1 MKKISEYFGVSA
13 DYLLGLT
20 DVRSQKTDV
29 KNINRS
35 TGLDESAIKCL
46 MMMKTI
52 SKSSLSGSA
61 FTGHNALSFYSH
73 LISNVDVLE
82 EISFDIDRLASI
94 QNRGLTESEEE
105 IEHLTSRLVDGKAHQ
120 YKKIS
125 LREETRLCEEKRIA
139 EGWYEQFK
147 GRYADEDIEHLKQ
160 EWAGAIS
167 KLPDDV
173 FYIIPER
180 ARRWYFYSDTPD
192 GVCIDFCED
201 FAYLF
206 NYPDDI
212 RPDWKAGIEECRQ
225 LLIEDGYEL
234 PERNVPAGKTEIT

>member
-1 MKKISEYFGVSA
+1 MTLELTIQHLFDTYPTLFKERADCLNHLFCTVGNGYEWRDGELCYEFPASA
-13 DYLLGLT
+13 
-20 DVRSQKTDV
+20 
-29 KNINRS
+29 
-35 TGLDESAIKCL
+35 
-46 MMMKTI
+46 
-52 SKSSLSGSA
+52 
-61 FTGHNALSFYSH
+61 
-73 LISNVDVLE
+73 
-82 EISFDIDRLASI
+82 
-94 QNRGLTESEEE
+94 EE
-105 IEHLTSRLVDGKAHQ
+105 IEHLTSCLVAGKAHQ

-125 LREETRLCEEKRIA
+125 LREEARLCEKKRIA

-147 GRYADEDIEHLKQ
+147 GRYPDEDVERLKQ

-167 KLPDDV
+167 RLPDDV

-212 RPDWKAGIEECRQ
+212 KPDWKAGIEECRQ
-225 LLIEDGYEL
+225 LLIEDGYE
-234 PERNVPAGKTEIT
+234 PPARNA